1 VDSETVSTQTLRE
14 HYGFWRWRLE
24 RESSNHF
31 VKLWAEIGSSNLD
44 HAAKVSLTNV
54 AWALASFERSYD
66 ILREDIVRAETARN
80 EGVPDVM
87 AILSGPY
94 QDSLDY
100 LIVTSL
106 WMDLGDVLVA
116 YRTIMDRFGHV
127 KNPARGTN
135 PAWAG
140 SDVKRELAI
149 LEARRLP
156 ELSTDSMRKL
166 AVTIAHHAW
175 HPNRERTLGFQL
187 YWKGTD
193 PETLD
198 FAEGD
203 LRGSLNTLV
212 EETLRQVYGFIEA
225 VLKPGASR

>member
-1 VDSETVSTQTLRE
+1 MVSTQTLRE

-24 RESSNHF
+24 RESSTRL
-31 VKLWAEIGSSNLD
+31 VELWAKIGSSSLD

-66 ILREDIVRAETARN
+66 ILSEDIVRAERARN
-80 EGVPDVM
+80 EGVPAAM
-87 AILSGPY
+87 AVLSGPY
-94 QDSLDY
+94 PASLDY
-100 LIVTSL
+100 LIGMSL

-116 YRTIMDRFGHV
+116 YRTLMDRFGHL
-127 KNPARGTN
+127 KDPAKGMN

-140 SDVKRELAI
+140 AAVERELAA

-166 AVTIAHHAW
+166 AVTIVHHAW
-175 HPNRERTLGFQL
+175 HPNRDSALDFQL
-187 YWKGTD
+187 YWKGTN

-198 FAEGD
+198 FAAEGD
-203 LRGSLNTLV
+203 LRGSLKTLV
-212 EETLRQVYGFIEA
+212 EETLRQIYEFIQA
-225 VLKPGASR
+225 VLQPYQPA